1 MRFLPSGWR
10 RLLIAGLLV
19 SPGLV
24 RAQLQPCPK
33 GPARID
39 IADGTYAPSPGVEF
53 RLKHFHAELQP
64 IGTTSPKCF
73 EKVTVVSRAEIFVS
87 SESLTRVFTEKLE
100 QSESKIRDFQVQ
112 HDATGATLS
121 GVIPKV
127 IPVHFSLHG
136 PVSTDG
142 TMVKLHATSMKADG
156 IPVKSLLNMV
166 GEHLTNVLKLQGVSG
181 VEAKEDEL
189 SFSPEKIAHLKGHI
203 LRAIPSDTGLTLVY
217 GSARAAKAPGPF
229 AVQSKAAPARLGS
242 K

>member
-1 MRFLPSGWR
+1 MGTGMSGFCR
-10 RLLIAGLLV
+10 VLLAGLLV
-19 SPGLV
+19 SPGLL
-24 RAQLQPCPK
+24 RAQMQPCPQ

-39 IADGTYAPSPGVEF
+39 IADGTYEPSPGVTF
-53 RLKHFHAELQP
+53 RLRHFHAELQP
-64 IGTTSPKCF
+64 LGATSPKCYQ
-73 EKVTVVSRAEIFVS
+73 KLTVVSRAEIFVS
-87 SESLTRVFTEKLE
+87 NESLTRVFTEKLE
-100 QSESKIRDFQVQ
+100 QSDSKIRDFTVQ

-142 TMVKLHATSMKADG
+142 TLVKLQATSMKAEG

-181 VEAKEDEL
+181 VEANADEL

-203 LRAIPSDTGLTLVY
+203 VRAIPSNAGLTLVD
-217 GSARAAKAPGPF
+217 GSARVAKAPG
-229 AVQSKAAPARLGS
+229 A
-242 K
+242 